1 MKDVGSSWKLCLIGI
16 VGYFKPTD
24 TIKCLVDICVTN
36 QTLLWI
42 PVLCIMFWGIIY
54 SSAATEM
61 LSYRNMFPLNPVFII
76 SDYPVFRLEW
86 NKSEMCCWFSLESA
100 LCRCRC
106 SRSWKCMFSIQLV
119 CIFFTSSA
127 TFCMFDSKKRK
138 TSPINSES
146 NDLITAAQVLRRNCL
161 VWAAQWHQVGVW
173 WLRPDGGFLTI
184 CQCEGEDRRPRLHFV
199 CFNGVWDSLMRESES
214 LTQI

>member
-24 TIKCLVDICVTN
+24 TIKCLVDICMTN

-42 PVLCIMFWGIIY
+42 PALCIMFWGIIY
-54 SSAATEM
+54 SPAATEM

-100 LCRCRC
+100 LCRCRMLALMKMHVFH
-106 SRSWKCMFSIQLV
+106 SSSMY
-119 CIFFTSSA
+119 IFYVFCHFLYVWLEEKKDISHKQWEQWPDYSSASVEEKLPGLSSAVTSSRGVMASPRWWFLDNLSVRGWGQKA
-127 TFCMFDSKKRK
+127 TSAFRM
-138 TSPINSES
+138 
-146 NDLITAAQVLRRNCL
+146 L
-161 VWAAQWHQVGVW
+161 
-173 WLRPDGGFLTI
+173 
-184 CQCEGEDRRPRLHFV
+184 
-199 CFNGVWDSLMRESES
+199 
-214 LTQI
+214 